1 MYRDTTSNEPD
12 YHHKL
17 EIQKL
22 YSRIADVHDLSPSG
36 YWVKGYRSEE
46 QLVLSAIQCPGRLL
60 DVGSGTGRYISLLNN
75 RGFEIV
81 AVDLSCPMISIA
93 RTKLPDN
100 GSQSKI
106 DFCLADA
113 VELPFCA
120 GSMDYVLCMGCLEF
134 LPDKSQLL
142 ACFREL
148 KRVTSTNG
156 TIVCS
161 GTLPAHE
168 LFDLSSQVGL
178 RIETF
183 TGVTCDGGIVDAYS
197 AVSELAVLIA
207 RVV

>member
-1 MYRDTTSNEPD
+1 MHRDVTSIQPHN
-12 YHHKL
+12 HHKL

-22 YSRIADVHDLSPSG
+22 YSRVAGLHDLSPSG

-46 QLVLSAIQCPGRLL
+46 KLVLSAIQRPGRLL
-60 DVGSGTGRYISLLNN
+60 DVGSGTGRYISLLKN

-81 AVDLSCPMISIA
+81 AVDLSNPMISIA
-93 RTKLPDN
+93 RTKVPKN
-100 GSQSKI
+100 GPSSNI
-106 DFCLADA
+106 TFCLADA
-113 VELPFCA
+113 TELPFRD

-148 KRVTSTNG
+148 KRVASING
-156 TIVCS
+156 KIVCS
-161 GTLPAHE
+161 GTLPASE

-178 RIETF
+178 EIETF
-183 TGVTCDGGIVDAYS
+183 TGVTCDGSIVDPYS

-207 RVV
+207 GVI